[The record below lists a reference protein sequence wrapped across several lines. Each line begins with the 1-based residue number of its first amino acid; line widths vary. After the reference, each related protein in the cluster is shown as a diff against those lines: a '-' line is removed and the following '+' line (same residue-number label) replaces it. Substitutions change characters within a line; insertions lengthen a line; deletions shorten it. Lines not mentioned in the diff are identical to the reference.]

1 MFAENLD
8 KITENLSFFRQR
20 PSGIG
25 HADADAFITPTDV
38 LGLSFYWKLSSKLFC
53 RNEFTIS
60 PKPLLASVVRK
71 GLFKS
76 VRQGYRAVLL
86 ESADLKS
93 SFDKRTL
100 FLRIPTISVG
110 ANVDTTNGIFA
121 GHKRPGFTR

>member
-1 MFAENLD
+1 M
-8 KITENLSFFRQR
+8 RQNR
-20 PSGIG
+20 VHLMPPMSNFYARICVKATPSSN
-25 HADADAFITPTDV
+25 T
-38 LGLSFYWKLSSKLFC
+38 
-53 RNEFTIS
+53 
-60 PKPLLASVVRK
+60 
-71 GLFKS
+71 
-76 VRQGYRAVLL
+76 VLL